1 MIYKREY
8 YKSTNYFSC
17 DITPKRVTQYYELEI
32 YDYGTGCAS
41 IDNILYPHN
50 QNMVI
55 FSKPFQERFTIGS
68 FNCYA
73 IHFTCGD
80 NEICQ
85 ILSSIPDCII
95 IDPLIKKQLLNL
107 YELTNIENNLETIVS
122 IGRILN
128 IIKNSNYHIHN
139 EITHN
144 SKIAMTVKE
153 YIDNHYQSP
162 IHISDFEKMVHLS
175 VNYIRKLFLDCYGVT
190 IHKYITELRLSHVK
204 KLLLSTDLPIIDIAY
219 KSGFSSQS
227 HMNYMFKSVFG
238 ISPLKY
244 KKMQMYGTQ

>member
-55 FSKPFQERFTIGS
+55 FSKPFQERFTI
-68 FNCYA
+68 
-73 IHFTCGD
+73 
-80 NEICQ
+80 
-85 ILSSIPDCII
+85 
-95 IDPLIKKQLLNL
+95 QLLNL